1 MFSKSIHILA
11 VASLIMLAGG
21 LQADDTDIY
30 INDADPPPGS
40 EPMVMFTLDY
50 RPNLGSLAC
59 QGGECQFLVDAGFMA
74 PAGPYSFFDLLRG
87 SLKAVLTQLSG
98 VRIGLMMNHD
108 HRNNCQG
115 QGNSPRAQCSNGG
128 YMAMGFERFDN
139 TAAGLASKQKFFD
152 ILDAMPTSSGVNTH
166 SYQGKELFFEFF
178 RYLTG
183 QDIYNGHTG
192 FTSYDG
198 NVGDNR
204 KNVNALDAGPPWD
217 TREFDW
223 DPLIESGDEYIA
235 PFVPGAECTKVYTV
249 NMMFQ
254 VANQEDDSDVAINAT
269 TANGGFGWGNRRNTH
284 FEDVIAYLNDADL
297 SSEDDKQN
305 VTSYFML
312 KRPFFENRKG
322 ALYAQAGGTGA
333 PLELSEDPEELI
345 ATLTDIFKQILAVST
360 TFVAASIPVN
370 SFNRAE
376 VLDNVYL
383 GLFQPNEDARPY
395 WFGNVKK
402 LKIAGLGGSGAVFL
416 ADADNDPAIAADGR
430 IRFDALTYWTDPSA
444 PDVQAFD
451 PDEGEVAGK
460 DGRTVFRGGAGHK
473 TPGYTTGA
481 VNELNSQPGG
491 RTIYY
496 DANDTTLSAF
506 NADAGTASAVQA
518 DLGAADAAE
527 ALTLIQY
534 ARGIDVLDEDADGST
549 TDTRPWLM
557 ASALHSRPL
566 PLNYGARSGFS
577 PSNPE
582 VYILTGTNDGMMRM
596 FRNTAAGTTAPTA
609 VNERATGYGEEVW
622 AFAPRSVMG
631 VHKYL
636 HDNAFTS
643 GVKHSYGVDGPPVV
657 FIKENGNGTIES
669 GEKVWAFFTLR
680 RGGRTIYGMDLS
692 NPTNPDLLWVIEGG
706 DTGYED
712 LGYTF
717 STPTVGQVRIGVN
730 NVPVLVFG
738 GGYDLGYDDLA
749 VPAGDPLGNSIFVV
763 NAETGALIKRF
774 TDTDMLDSIPSAISA
789 TDLDGDGLTDR
800 LYTGDLGG
808 NVWRADLV
816 NTGVPADWQ
825 VTRIGSFGR
834 RAGEED
840 RRFFHK
846 PDVVKSKDVNGNFDA
861 VLLGS
866 GHRSDPLEAGID
878 NFFYM
883 IKDKN
888 TLTPP
893 PPGSLP
899 FEQDDLEDI
908 TSCTDC
914 ASVADLA
921 NGWKLELTAGGEK
934 NLATALTLGG
944 VVFFTTYIP
953 PGPDAPGSG
962 CGPSEGGGRLY
973 AVGLQSGNP
982 LVNLDKPIWDQ
993 QDSGDP
999 DDRYDD
1005 LSSGGIPAQVVAIPP
1020 NRILRPDLQIQP
1032 VPVSTRWRT
1041 FWYPDEEPGQ

>member
-1 MFSKSIHILA
+1 MIRKVTYVLGI
-11 VASLIMLAGG
+11 VSLIMLAGG

-30 INDADPPPGS
+30 SNDAPPPPGS
-40 EPMVMFTLDY
+40 EPMVMFSLDY
-50 RPNLGSLAC
+50 RPNLGSTVC
-59 QGGECQFLVDAGFMA
+59 QNGECQFLVDGGYL
-74 PAGPYSFFDLLRG
+74 PAQASYTFFDMLRG
-87 SLKAVLTQLSG
+87 SLRAVMDQLEG
-98 VRIGLMMNHD
+98 LRIGLMVNHD
-108 HRNNCQG
+108 YKNNCEGGGINPQNG
-115 QGNSPRAQCSNGG
+115 CSNGS
-128 YMAMGFERFDN
+128 YMALGFKPFNN
-139 TAAGLASKQKFFD
+139 TAAGLANKEAFHTF
-152 ILDAMPTSSGVNTH
+152 LANMPTPQGDQSH

-183 QDIYNGHTG
+183 QGIYNGHTG
-192 FTSYDG
+192 YLDYDG
-198 NVGDNR
+198 NDNE
-204 KNVNALDAGPPWD
+204 NLDVNFPLIS
-217 TREFDW
+217 W
-223 DPLIESGDEYIA
+223 DPNIESGANYET
-235 PFVPGAECTKVYTV
+235 PFIPGATCNKIYTV

-254 VANQEDDSDVAINAT
+254 VSNQDSDSDAAINEPLAS
-269 TANGGFGWGNRRNTH
+269 GGFGWGNRRNTE
-284 FEDVIAYLNDADL
+284 FDDVIAYLNGVDL
-297 SSEDDKQN
+297 SGASGKQN

-312 KRPFFENRKG
+312 KAPFFTNNKG
-322 ALYAQAGGTGA
+322 VGYAQAGGTGT

-345 ATLTDIFKQILAVST
+345 ATLVDIFKQILAVST

-402 LKIAGLGGSGAVFL
+402 LKIAGLGGSGALFL
-416 ADADNDPAIAADGR
+416 ADADGDPAIATDGR
-430 IRFDALTYWTDPSA
+430 IRFDALTYWTNPNA
-444 PDVQAFD
+444 ADVQAFD
-451 PDEGEVAGK
+451 VDKGEVTGK
-460 DGRTVFRGGAGHK
+460 DGRTVFRGGGGHK
-473 TPGYTTGA
+473 TPGFQSGA
-481 VNELNSQPGG
+481 VNELNSGSGG
-491 RTIYY
+491 RVVYY
-496 DANDTTLSAF
+496 DSNDTTLSAF
-506 NADAGTASAVQA
+506 NANAATASAVQT
-518 DLGAADAAE
+518 DLGAADATE
-527 ALTLIQY
+527 ALELIKY
-534 ARGIDVLDEDADGST
+534 ARGIDVLDEDADTLT

-557 ASALHSRPL
+557 GSALHSRPL
-566 PLNYGARSGFS
+566 PLNYGARTSFS
-577 PSNPE
+577 PGNPE
-582 VYILTGTNDGMMRM
+582 VYILTGTNDGMVRM
-596 FRNTAAGTTAPTA
+596 FRNTPAG
-609 VNERATGYGEEVW
+609 ATPGGSETGSGFGEEVW

-643 GVKHSYGVDGPPVV
+643 GVKHSYGVDDAPVL
-657 FIKENGNGTIES
+657 FIKENGNGTIEA
-669 GEKVWAFFTLR
+669 GEKVWTFFGLR
-680 RGGRTIYGMDLS
+680 RGGRALYGMDLS
-692 NPTNPDLLWVIEGG
+692 NPTSPDLLWTIEGG
-706 DTGYED
+706 DTGFED

-717 STPTVGQVRIGVN
+717 STPTVGQVRVGVD
-730 NVPVLVFG
+730 NVPVLIFG
-738 GGYDLGYDDLA
+738 GGYDMGYDDLA

-774 TDTDMLDSIPSAISA
+774 TDTNLLDPVPSPVSA

-800 LYTGDLGG
+800 IYTGDLGG

-825 VTRIGSFGR
+825 ITRIGSFGR
-834 RAGEED
+834 RAGEQD

-846 PDVVKSKDVNGNFDA
+846 PDVVKSKDANGNFDA

-866 GHRSDPLEAGID
+866 GNRTDPLTAGVD

-899 FEQDDLEDI
+899 FEQGDLEDI
-908 TSCTDC
+908 TACTDC
-914 ASVADLA
+914 ASVTDLA
-921 NGWKLELTAGGEK
+921 NGWELELTAGGEK

-953 PGPDAPGSG
+953 PGPDAPGAE

-973 AVGLQSGNP
+973 AIGLQSGNP

-993 QDSGDP
+993 QDPGDP
-999 DDRYDD
+999 DDRYGD
-1005 LSSGGIPAQVVAIPP
+1005 LASGGIPAQVVAIPP

-1041 FWYPDEEPGQ
+1041 FWYPNEEPGQ